1 MHHHWSHFTQ
11 FLFVFISKMGKY
23 HSSCLYSK
31 LSESE
36 PKFEKTFKTDKGIFL
51 KNSDPDQNLK
61 CGHGIM
67 FTIYVPWHREY
78 KYFVK
83 KENNF
88 YYHKNLKRIWRGIKR
103 VLTTIWYDK
112 EKIRKQYN
120 FIRISSGRSE
130 AEARNADSSSVT
142 SKTNGG

>member
-1 MHHHWSHFTQ
+1 
-11 FLFVFISKMGKY
+11 MGKY

-36 PKFEKTFKTDKGIFL
+36 PKFEKTFKTDIKGIFL

-61 CGHGIM
+61 SGHKNM

-88 YYHKNLKRIWRGIKR
+88 YYHKNLKRIWKGIKSGYWQKYGTIKRKSENNIILSESQVGAARQRR
-103 VLTTIWYDK
+103 VTRIAPVWLRRQTVANDRYR
-112 EKIRKQYN
+112 RKPDLGKN
-120 FIRISSGRSE
+120 LSG
-130 AEARNADSSSVT
+130 
-142 SKTNGG
+142 